1 MRDVIDSQMGFS
13 ADEEA
18 AYHYL
23 NSRDAAATPEL
34 FRIAIE
40 FDETKLFGFEE
51 FYEAEPMS
59 KQDADDMAEAL
70 NKNIGDASR
79 HFFVVREDYSLYR
92 F

>member
-1 MRDVIDSQMGFS
+1 MRDVVDSQMGFS

-23 NSRDAAATPEL
+23 NARDEAAAPEL
-34 FRIAIE
+34 FRIVVE
-40 FDETKLFGFEE
+40 FDSTGLFGFEE

-59 KQDADDMAEAL
+59 KQDADDMAKAL

-79 HFFVVREDYSLYR
+79 HYFVVREDYSLYR